1 MQKEI
6 TKTYKY
12 RLYPNKNQIEMFG
25 NMINN
30 AMSMNMNP
38 FAQPIPTSMPNI
50 FDTSMNNNQE
60 QH

>member
-1 MQKEI
+1 MQ
-6 TKTYKY
+6 
-12 RLYPNKNQIEMFG
+12 NQIEMFG